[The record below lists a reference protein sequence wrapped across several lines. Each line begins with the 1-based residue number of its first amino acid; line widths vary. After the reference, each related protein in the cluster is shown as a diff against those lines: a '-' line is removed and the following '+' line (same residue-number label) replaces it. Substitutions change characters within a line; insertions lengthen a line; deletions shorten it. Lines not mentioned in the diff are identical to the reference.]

1 MNCYFTCQKLSKSS
15 KTCFTTTKETE
26 FARFNLAHPVVFPR
40 LVGNCD
46 YCSPC
51 IWRRRGGGFPS
62 EYCHTVWYRKA
73 KIVWLPDGEKSLMIC
88 AAVSTRRYCDGQTDR
103 QMDTLWRHVRAMHR
117 KQEAQLSQRGRACFV
132 FICSQLQ
139 HTYSAGFLLLVTAA
153 SDLSVYKILLNSVL
167 LSPIV
172 SGGVRPTPP
181 WQTPLCHNPL
191 VLCRS
196 WSVGVR
202 TPYRE
207 MDRVRSTG

>member
-1 MNCYFTCQKLSKSS
+1 
-15 KTCFTTTKETE
+15 
-26 FARFNLAHPVVFPR
+26 
-40 LVGNCD
+40 
-46 YCSPC
+46 
-51 IWRRRGGGFPS
+51 
-62 EYCHTVWYRKA
+62 
-73 KIVWLPDGEKSLMIC
+73 MIC

-181 WQTPLCHNPL
+181 PDKHPYVITPLFYAVRGQLGSGPPIVNWIG
-191 VLCRS
+191 S
-196 WSVGVR
+196 GVR
-202 TPYRE
+202 ISVSFQQKYPPGFVLRCPTAAVNGVMTKRFVSG
-207 MDRVRSTG
+207 DFDLRLRQWQF